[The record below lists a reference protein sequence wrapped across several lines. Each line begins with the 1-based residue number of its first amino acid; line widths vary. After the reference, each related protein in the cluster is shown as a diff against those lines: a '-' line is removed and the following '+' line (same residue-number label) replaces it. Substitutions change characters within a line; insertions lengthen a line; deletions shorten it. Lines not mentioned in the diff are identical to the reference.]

1 MNVIIIGQGAM
12 GLLWYHHIVGL
23 FKSDLYFKEAKLHL
37 LPSKKDSNDASKFES
52 QRYNFTDQHNVKHR
66 GNIRFAETSDIQ
78 NATLI
83 LLCVKSFHV
92 SSVLQ
97 NLKNHIPAHAA
108 IILAHN
114 GMGTINTI
122 PQNIIKRNNIFAL
135 LTTHGCLRTSPYNIV
150 HTGFGTSDL
159 GLLSGHDDL
168 LQQDGILKM
177 LDKAMPSVT
186 FHQSIKY
193 KQWLKLAVN
202 CVINSLTSIHNIDN
216 GQINNIAYKVT
227 ISTILEEVVVV
238 AKAENIVL
246 DVKVLKKTVEEV
258 AYATAKNCS
267 SMRCDILA
275 NRESEIDYINGYIHR
290 LGQQYS
296 LATPMNTLLWQ
307 KVKAL

>member
-1 MNVIIIGQGAM
+1 MVDALIKIAPQLKPKCA
-12 GLLWYHHIVGL
+12 IV
-23 FKSDLYFKEAKLHL
+23 
-37 LPSKKDSNDASKFES
+37 
-52 QRYNFTDQHNVKHR
+52 
-66 GNIRFAETSDIQ
+66 
-78 NATLI
+78 
-83 LLCVKSFHV
+83 
-92 SSVLQ
+92 
-97 NLKNHIPAHAA
+97 
-108 IILAHN
+108 LAHN
-114 GMGTINTI
+114 GMGTLSKLPPAISHKH
-122 PQNIIKRNNIFAL
+122 NIYAL
-135 LTTHGCLRTSPYNIV
+135 LTTHGCLRTAPLTIT
-150 HTGFGTSDL
+150 HTGMGNSDL
-159 GLLSGHDDL
+159 GLLSGCVDITQQQTLTQL
-168 LQQDGILKM
+168 LTSAL
-177 LDKAMPSVT
+177 PCVSY
-186 FHQSIKY
+186 HQAIIQ
-193 KQWLKLAVN
+193 KQWLKLAIN
-202 CVINSLTSIHNIDN
+202 CVINPLTAIHNIDN